1 MKPIMFRS
9 TVSIPED
16 VKRQLRRE
24 LCKLHGVPKGVPM
37 GEQPSAEHE
46 DACFTMERSL
56 SVSLVIKRIRKD
68 GYCEVEAT
76 LLTPPEKVKS

>member
-1 MKPIMFRS
+1 MKPLMFRA
-9 TVSIPED
+9 SIAVPED
-16 VKRQLRRE
+16 VKRHLRRE
-24 LCKLHGVPKGVPM
+24 LCKLHGVPNGVPV
-37 GEQPSAEHE
+37 GQQPSAAHE

-76 LLTPPEKVKS
+76 FLIPPEKA